1 VRSPRIART
10 AALGI
15 GLGLLLGLVAPGV
28 GAQSVPPADTAP
40 ASPATEEDG
49 DTRDVTWTLEVDAPS
64 DLKALLERHLDLARY
79 LRSPD
84 TARVPRSELMR
95 LRQAAPAQARAL
107 LETVGHFNARV
118 TTSARDA
125 DVVTPSA
132 LPVIRLQLHV
142 EPGPLTRVQQ
152 TRIEFEGALFLAAE
166 RGEPE
171 AVALVEQ
178 LRRRWSLGPGEVY
191 TQEAWSDA
199 KGAVLA
205 RLRAEGYATA
215 AWSGTVAQVDA
226 GQDTARLFVV
236 VDSGPLYR
244 FGAVQIEGLDH
255 VRADAV
261 EALRPFEAGQ
271 PLREQALLDY
281 QDRLVK
287 SALFDAVSIHLEPDP
302 ARADALPVLVRVRER
317 SLQQATFGIGVSD
330 NTGPRVTLEHAH
342 QRVAGFGWQ
351 ARSKFQL
358 ARLDRQAAIDLTSHP
373 HPGPYRNV
381 FSAQAGLTEASGL
394 EARTQRLRLGRSKDD
409 ERIERLYYVEWQR
422 TRTRDTDDGRI
433 TDDTSAVS
441 LNYQWVWRQLDHPL
455 LPTRGTSLSL
465 DTAVGRS
472 YATVLR
478 GGPFGRVSGRLTHY
492 LTLGESWY
500 GTARLQL
507 GHVLAR
513 DDVAV
518 PYTLLFRTG
527 GDDTVRGYPY
537 QGLGPSDTAGN
548 AVGGR
553 VLGVGSVELA
563 RPFLRRMPSLWGAV
577 FVDAGN
583 AAAHWNALDPALGYG
598 VGMRWRSP
606 VGALR
611 VDLAYGQRLHRVRM
625 HFSVGITF

>member
-1 VRSPRIART
+1 MRLPRSAR
-10 AALGI
+10 AAAS
-15 GLGLLLGLVAPGV
+15 GLGLLLGLAAPGV
-28 GAQSVPPADTAP
+28 GAQVPPVADVTVVDD
-40 ASPATEEDG
+40 SDG
-49 DTRDVTWTLEVDAPS
+49 RDVTWTLAIDAPP

-84 TARVPRSELMR
+84 TAVVPRSELVR

-107 LETVGHFNARV
+107 LETVGHFSARV
-118 TTSARDA
+118 TTTAHDNDSGSPRK
-125 DVVTPSA
+125 T
-132 LPVIRLQLHV
+132 PVIGLRLLV
-142 EPGPLTRVQQ
+142 EPGPLTQVRQV
-152 TRIEFEGALFLAAE
+152 RLEFEGALFLAAE
-166 RGEPE
+166 SGDAP
-171 AVALVEQ
+171 AMALVERV
-178 LRRRWSLGPGEVY
+178 RRRWSLGPGEVY
-191 TQEAWSDA
+191 TQDGWSDA

-205 RLRAEGYATA
+205 LLRAEGYATA

-226 GQDTARLFVV
+226 AGGAARLFLV

-244 FGAVQIEGLDH
+244 FGEVRFEGLDH

-261 EALRPFEAGQ
+261 EALRPFDTGQ

-287 SALFDAVSIHLEPDP
+287 SALFDTVAIHLEPDP
-302 ARADALPVLVRVRER
+302 AQADAMPIVVRVRER

-330 NTGPRVTLEHAH
+330 NTGPRLTLEHLH
-342 QRVAGFGWQ
+342 QRALGFGWQ
-351 ARSKFQL
+351 ARSKLQL
-358 ARLDRQAAIDLTSHP
+358 ARLNRHASIDLTSHP

-381 FSAQAGLTEASGL
+381 VSAAAGRTEASGL
-394 EARTQRLRLGRSKDD
+394 DVSTQSARLGRSKDD

-422 TRTRDTDDGRI
+422 TRTRDTDDGRV
-433 TDDTSAVS
+433 TGDTSAVS

-472 YATVLR
+472 YATVQR
-478 GGPFGRVSGRLTHY
+478 GGPFGRVTGRLTHY

-500 GTARLQL
+500 GTARIQL

-537 QGLGPSDTAGN
+537 QGIGPSDAGGN
-548 AVGGR
+548 AIGGR

-563 RPFLRRMPSLWGAV
+563 RPFLRRMPALWGAV
-577 FVDAGN
+577 FVDAGD
-583 AAAHWNALDPALGYG
+583 AATRWNALDPALGYG
-598 VGMRWRSP
+598 VGVRWRSP

-611 VDLAYGQRLHRVRM
+611 VDLAYGQRLHGMRL
-625 HFSVGITF
+625 HFSVGLTF

>member
-1 VRSPRIART
+1 MVRLPRSAR
-10 AALGI
+10 AAAF
-15 GLGLLLGLVAPGV
+15 GLGLLLGLAAPGV
-28 GAQSVPPADTAP
+28 GAQVPPMADVTVDDD
-40 ASPATEEDG
+40 SDG
-49 DTRDVTWTLEVDAPS
+49 RDVTWTLEIDAPS
-64 DLKALLERHLDLARY
+64 ALKDLLERHLDLARY

-107 LETVGHFNARV
+107 LETAGHFNARV
-118 TTSARDA
+118 TTEVRDDGTVA
-125 DVVTPSA
+125 PSV
-132 LPVIRLQLHV
+132 LPVIRLRLQV
-142 EPGPLTRVQQ
+142 EPGPLTQVRQV
-152 TRIEFEGALFLAAE
+152 RIEFEGALFLAAE
-166 RGEPE
+166 QGEPE

-178 LRRRWSLGPGEVY
+178 VRRRWSLGPGEVY
-191 TQEAWSDA
+191 AQEAWSDA

-205 RLRAEGYATA
+205 LLRAEGYATA

-226 GQDTARLFVV
+226 GANAARLFVV

-244 FGAVQIEGLDH
+244 FGAVNIEGLDH

-302 ARADALPVLVRVRER
+302 AQADAMPVLVRVRER
-317 SLQQATFGIGVSD
+317 SLQQATVGLGVSD
-330 NTGPRVTLEHAH
+330 NTGPRVTLEHVH
-342 QRVAGFGWQ
+342 QRAFGFGWQ
-351 ARSKFQL
+351 ARSKLQL
-358 ARLDRQAAIDLTSHP
+358 ARLDRQASVDLTSHP

-381 FSAQAGLTEASGL
+381 LSAHASRTEASGL
-394 EARTQRLRLGRSKDD
+394 DVSTERARLGRSKDD
-409 ERIERLYYVEWQR
+409 ERIERLYYIEWQR
-422 TRTRDTDDGRI
+422 TRTRDTDDGRL

-465 DTAVGRS
+465 DAAVGRS
-472 YATVLR
+472 YATVQR
-478 GGPFGRVSGRLTHY
+478 GGPFGRVTGRLTHY

-500 GTARLQL
+500 GTARIQL

-537 QGLGPSDTAGN
+537 QGLGPSDAGGN
-548 AVGGR
+548 AVGAR

-563 RPFLRRMPSLWGAV
+563 RPFLRRLPSLWGAA

-583 AAAHWNALDPALGYG
+583 AAPRWQGFDPALGYG
-598 VGMRWRSP
+598 VGVRWRSP

-611 VDLAYGQRLHRVRM
+611 LDLAYGQRLHRVRL